1 MSDRVVSEDPLWIVY
16 CPYRYKTQRMCD
28 EAVNDCGAE
37 LTFFCDRFIISKML
51 EKFDNALHAK
61 DDILF
66 YNDHFDQVTFI
77 TNQRHILAVDPDKI
91 NLDNYSNFDEDD
103 PDTIMSDFRLGLVNL
118 ENAKH
123 LKKDK

>member
-1 MSDRVVSEDPLWIVY
+1 
-16 CPYRYKTQRMCD
+16 MCD

-37 LTFFCDRFIISKML
+37 LTFFYDKFIISKML

-103 PDTIMSDFRLGLVNL
+103 PDTIIHVRLLAWSSKFG
-118 ENAKH
+118 KRKT
-123 LKKDK
+123 LKKR